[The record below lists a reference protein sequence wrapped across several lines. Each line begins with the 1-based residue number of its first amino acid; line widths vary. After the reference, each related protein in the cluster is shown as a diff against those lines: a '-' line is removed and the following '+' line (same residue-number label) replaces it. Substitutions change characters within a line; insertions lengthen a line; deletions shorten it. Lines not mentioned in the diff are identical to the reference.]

1 MVKSFLVGIAVAV
14 IAWPLSAS
22 QAPVSVGEAWDR
34 FCSWAVGAEP
44 WAAAIALAIP
54 GAALV
59 WLATMYVGRSE
70 VAASS
75 NLFVHPPFLSF
86 LGVASVAA
94 ISAYFGV
101 SLAAQSGSPITIA
114 AFDVCAAMLSQLVRM
129 VRAAGL
135 VYF

>member
-44 WAAAIALAIP
+44 WAAAMALAIP

-59 WLATMYVGRSE
+59 WLAAMYVGRSE
-70 VAASS
+70 VASS
-75 NLFVHPPFLSF
+75 DLFVNPPFLSF

-101 SLAAQSGSPITIA
+101 SLAAQSGSPIAIA
-114 AFDVCAAMLSQLVRM
+114 ALAVCAAMLSQLVRM